1 MFKRRMRGAQ
11 SRELSRRAAPGGGR
25 SPEPRPAPLQPRPAA
40 APSLARAPRRG
51 GALPVR
57 VNRSRR
63 WRARAARARCGG
75 ERGGAG
81 ARLSVTAGGGG
92 GRRWWRRLRRRRLLF
107 RHEAAAAGGLA
118 AGAAA
123 AASVA
128 PTGPLGRGRGVRATG
143 VPSVRRRGSRALLQ
157 PAPPSSEGPA
167 QRSELGPGR
176 GCGAFGCGQQA
187 LLDRPLRRADL
198 GLRQL
203 AGGGA
208 GQGSPLVLRGA
219 GTGRGRSRR
228 SARAL

>member
-1 MFKRRMRGAQ
+1 MPRAGSSVAERLRAEGGAQ
-11 SRELSRRAAPGGGR
+11 S
-25 SPEPRPAPLQPRPAA
+25 PAPPRPAA

-57 VNRSRR
+57 VNQSWR

-92 GRRWWRRLRRRRLLF
+92 GRRWWRRRQRRLLF

-143 VPSVRRRGSRALLQ
+143 VPAGRRRGSRALLQ

-187 LLDRPLRRADL
+187 LLDRPLRRAAL